1 MVNTSPGPLEEVDD
15 SFNFFLQQLQIEMVH
30 TSTGPLSNLDR
41 GPLIIFCTIIIL
53 YISIVCYFLSASFGV
68 QDPILCQSSLLAIR
82 PCIIAKYMAILID
95 LKMYSLYARKIAIVT
110 QNLGGGTICV

>member
-1 MVNTSPGPLEEVDD
+1 
-15 SFNFFLQQLQIEMVH
+15 MVH

-41 GPLIIFCTIIIL
+41 GPLIIFCTII
-53 YISIVCYFLSASFGV
+53 ISIVCYFLSASFGV

-95 LKMYSLYARKIAIVT
+95 LKVYPLLHKEDSDCDTKHRGGHNMCPEKVDWAIMSLIPET
-110 QNLGGGTICV
+110 